1 MMASLETKP
10 EVKGKPVSDRVPISI
25 IAQVKGSTMRRP
37 PMRRRS
43 CS

>member
-10 EVKGKPVSDRVPISI
+10 AVKGKPVSDSVPISI
-25 IAQVKGSTMRRP
+25 IAQVKGSTLRSA

>member
-10 EVKGKPVSDRVPISI
+10 EVNGKPVSDSVPISI
-25 IAQVKGSTMRRP
+25 MATVKGSTLRKP
-37 PMRRRS
+37 PMRRMS